1 MATQSGVITNI
12 SNWAAQPFSEDMDV
26 GSWALFV
33 GLIACLSI
41 LWALVIH
48 RITEVV

>member
-1 MATQSGVITNI
+1 MTQKGVL
-12 SNWAAQPFSEDMDV
+12 SNLSAWAAQPFSEDMDAT
-26 GSWALFV
+26 SWALFV
-33 GLIACLSI
+33 GFLVVLSI